1 MTRDVAALDAS
12 GLDLNLLLEEIR
24 QLRKQMTRAIDN
36 NNRLRRSLEQ
46 NLANQRAAKQQ
57 QQQSRV
63 SNGDA
68 SDSSQPMTREEMRS
82 SSRSVDVEVP
92 RKLTSPHHHAFPTNP
107 VLAHLAC
114 FCSERTASVL
124 RLLAVLCCAFLSCVV
139 LSCAVM

>member
-92 RKLTSPHHHAFPTNP
+92 RKLTSPHLTTIPQQSRPHT
-107 VLAHLAC
+107 
-114 FCSERTASVL
+114 SG
-124 RLLAVLCCAFLSCVV
+124 LLLQ
-139 LSCAVM
+139 